1 MSDDKASERSDLWA
15 SEMDSSD
22 AKDAKD
28 TQSAW
33 DTESIRDDWHANS
46 VRLPKHLQN
55 AWDSEHKRLDYELT
69 QQDVDIDYSKDRWY
83 KPLVIALG
91 LSQLQSMDTDELETA
106 LENLQENEIVG

>member
-1 MSDDKASERSDLWA
+1 MSDDKANERSELWA

-22 AKDAKD
+22 TEDAKD
-28 TQSAW
+28 EQNAW

-69 QQDVDIDYSKDRWY
+69 QQDVDIDYSKDRYY

-91 LSQLQSMDTDELETA
+91 LSKLQSMDTTEVETA
-106 LENLQENEIVG
+106 LEKVQENEMVE